1 MAIKVSKLSNP
12 AKLRAALYGLTSAVL
27 GVLVLKKLITEG
39 EFVAYMAVA
48 SALLGVAFYNV
59 ADPAPDTDSTEP
71 LRESHGERD
80 YEGAPLHDDEL
91 GR

>member
-1 MAIKVSKLSNP
+1 MAIKVRKLSNP

-27 GVLVLKKLITEG
+27 GVMVLKKLITEG

-48 SALLGVAFYNV
+48 SALLGVAFYNT
-59 ADPAPDTDSTEP
+59 ADPAPDSTEP
-71 LRESHGERD
+71 LRKSHGERD